1 MTDEIIREYTV
12 GEFRGSFPDVPIEQG
27 VLDAL
32 KELEANPFYATLP
45 IVPEV
50 GAISNNGLLY
60 DEELVSSIE
69 RQINENK
76 PGGILGHLKD
86 SERDTAFPLPSGMW
100 LGAKRE
106 GNTLW
111 GKAYVPSG
119 PVREHIRTLM
129 AVGGRIATSI
139 YGRAKKFEKVRDGV
153 KRAIDFKLESLDFAP
168 PSRAALG
175 YGAIPHVTS
184 EMEQDSEQ
192 EPIMADKAQVIAE
205 LTVADIPATLR
216 EQIVAEASKQSEDAT
231 VVAELTTQLSA
242 RDDRITVL
250 ETTVQEFRRREF
262 VRVVEEKVAELT
274 NWTVSDTEKDANG
287 KTGKDKLAAL
297 RAMFKRAILEKVGAE
312 QDVDSVAEMALQA
325 WEEIKPIAE
334 MMRDALA
341 GPAAIVRGRVAAGA
355 ANGAIPKL
363 EDTPENRA
371 QAAAAMGIAI

>member
-1 MTDEIIREYTV
+1 MTEEIIREYTV

-27 VLDAL
+27 VLDNL
-32 KELEANPFYATLP
+32 KELDANPFYAVLP

-50 GAISNNGLLY
+50 GAISSNGLLY

-69 RQINENK
+69 KQINENK
-76 PGGILGHLKD
+76 PGGIFGHLKD
-86 SERDTAFPLPSGMW
+86 EERETAFPLPSGMW

-119 PVREHIRTLM
+119 PAREHIRTLM

-153 KRAIDFKLESLDFAP
+153 KRAVDFKLESLDFAP

-175 YGAIPHVTS
+175 YGAIPHVTR
-184 EMEQDSEQ
+184 EMETEQ
-192 EPIMADKAQVIAE
+192 EPTMADKEVVIQE
-205 LTVADIPATLR
+205 LLKTTPAPQR
-216 EQIVAEASKQSEDAT
+216 GWKPVAESKEPAGDM
-231 VVAELTTQLSA
+231 VAELSAQLSA

-250 ETTVQEFRRREF
+250 ETTVQEFQRREF
-262 VRVVEEKVAELT
+262 MRAVDAVVAEFT
-274 NWTVSDTEKDANG
+274 DWPVRESAPDASG
-287 KTGKDKLAAL
+287 KTAKDKLAAL
-297 RAMFKRAILEKVGAE
+297 RAMFRRAIIDKMGDEHNADL
-312 QDVDSVAEMALQA
+312 VAEMATAA

-341 GPAAIVRGRVAAGA
+341 GPAAIV
-355 ANGAIPKL
+355 NGKVRETKAPAL
-363 EDTPENRA
+363 VDTPETRE
-371 QAAAAMGIAI
+371 AAMSSMGITV

>member
-184 EMEQDSEQ
+184 EMEQEQ

-205 LTVADIPATLR
+205 LTVNDIAALPQSVRDA
-216 EQIVAEASKQSEDAT
+216 IVAEASKQDETQATITELTNTVTAKDA
-231 VVAELTTQLSA
+231 VIAELTQA
-242 RDDRITVL
+242 V
-250 ETTVQEFRRREF
+250 EEMRRE
-262 VRVVEEKVAELT
+262 RVNSAIAGKVAELT
-274 NWTVSDTEKDANG
+274 DWQVKDDAGKEKLKSLRDMLTRQIVTRLGDDLATE
-287 KTGKDKLAAL
+287 
-297 RAMFKRAILEKVGAE
+297 R
-312 QDVDSVAEMALQA
+312 VAEIASAA
-325 WEEIKPIAE
+325 WEDIKPIAE
-334 MMRDALA
+334 MVRDALS
-341 GPAAIVRGRVAAGA
+341 GPAAIV
-355 ANGAIPKL
+355 NGKVQATNGVKPL

-371 QAAAAMGIAI
+371 EAVARMGIAI